1 MPGRLASRRVVAGA
15 CLASAATLTVA
26 IVAAASST
34 CRLWD
39 GWGLVGTAGPGLL
52 VGAAV
57 VLLSR
62 GSRIV
67 IWVSA
72 AAWGMVG
79 AMLAFGALVFATVS
93 HCAS

>member
-1 MPGRLASRRVVAGA
+1 MPRRLASRRAVAGA
-15 CLASAATLTVA
+15 CFASAAMLTLA
-26 IVAAASST
+26 LFVAASRT
-34 CRLWD
+34 CGLWH

-57 VLLSR
+57 FLLSR
-62 GSRIV
+62 GTRIA
-67 IWVSA
+67 IRVSA

-79 AMLAFGALVFATVS
+79 AMLAFGALAFATVS